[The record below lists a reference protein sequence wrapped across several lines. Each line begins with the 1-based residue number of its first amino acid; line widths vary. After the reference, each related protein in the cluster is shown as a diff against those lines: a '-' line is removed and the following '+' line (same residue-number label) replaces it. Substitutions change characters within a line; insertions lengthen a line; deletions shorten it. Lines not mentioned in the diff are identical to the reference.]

1 MAASVTEM
9 QGVQVYGGE
18 EEPELR
24 CEHMDLARTPTW
36 PGRILKQLDRG
47 VFYVM
52 L

>member
-9 QGVQVYGGE
+9 RGVQVDGGE
-18 EEPELR
+18 EDPELR
-24 CEHMDLARTPTW
+24 CEHVKLARTPTW
-36 PGRILKQLDRG
+36 PGRILKQLHRG